1 VVAAVVRTLHTQ
13 FSQVAFFP
21 LFNTADPLAK
31 GGNMV
36 LIASNRTLDAAF
48 SARVENVHPMARDL
62 IALGMRQGRLHGK
75 TVAGPI
81 LSDDFNPLDLLDV
94 EMHETVRKSILENTP
109 TAILLH
115 G

>member
-1 VVAAVVRTLHTQ
+1 
-13 FSQVAFFP
+13 
-21 LFNTADPLAK
+21 
-31 GGNMV
+31 
-36 LIASNRTLDAAF
+36 
-48 SARVENVHPMARDL
+48 
-62 IALGMRQGRLHGK
+62 LHGK